1 MKTVIYYMSMF
12 IMYITLTFG
21 LSGYFGPEIAK
32 YAMVVLIL
40 WTIQLAISN
49 IDGITTFLK
58 ALFGFKV

>member
-21 LSGYFGPEIAK
+21 LSGYFGPEIK
-32 YAMVVLIL
+32 NYAMVVLIL

-49 IDGITTFLK
+49 ADGITTFLK
-58 ALFGFKV
+58 ALFFKKV